1 MKKLL
6 YIFSISILV
15 LIVAACGKK
24 EVVESGPA
32 DIPIKWVNAQIQND
46 QSEMIEL
53 LDKKTTALDQTQN
66 AERKDTI
73 KKYTLTEWKAT
84 NENYFYKI
92 EFQDPTDKNKLRTDK
107 MEVIKTE
114 SGWKRTKYGNIVD
127 FDRLVK
133 DLKPKVLRELHDE

>member
-6 YIFSISILV
+6 YIFSISFLV
-15 LIVAACGKK
+15 LITAACGKN
-24 EVVESGPA
+24 EVDESGPA

-46 QSEMIEL
+46 QSKMVEL
-53 LDKKTTALDQTQN
+53 LDKKTTALDQNQN

-92 EFQDPTDKNKLRTDK
+92 EFQDPTDKEKLRTDK

-127 FDRLVK
+127 FDRLVE